1 MSSGLCSS
9 LRSLLSL
16 GARLRGVVHS
26 RVRAHPTRRHRAV
39 AIVRSCRGRHVYSR
53 SRCGSFYCCGLLC
66 TCRLHLSHLRGFRG
80 LRMVHARKDRGD
92 GCSGRVGVWGFL
104 RDRGLGNGN
113 CRLGM
118 GSGPTTQGFNFR
130 LFGFTFTRRDSNE
143 GVVRAIP
150 TRFEECTKLD
160 GCFLSQNSGNDLDLV
175 IEARITKNIA
185 QRPSC
190 SSLGVPCA
198 KDDAVNTR

>member
-1 MSSGLCSS
+1 MLRGTRTNNNPGRSGDKLSGLELRKDRSLLGLSSGLCSS

-39 AIVRSCRGRHVYSR
+39 AIVRSC
-53 SRCGSFYCCGLLC
+53 
-66 TCRLHLSHLRGFRG
+66 
-80 LRMVHARKDRGD
+80 
-92 GCSGRVGVWGFL
+92 SGRVGLWGFL
-104 RDRGLGNGN
+104 RGRGLGNEN
-113 CRLGM
+113 FRLGM
-118 GSGPTTQGFNFR
+118 GSGPTTQGFNFSFFR
-130 LFGFTFTRRDSNE
+130 FTFTRRDSNE
-143 GVVRAIP
+143 GIVRTIP

-185 QRPSC
+185 
-190 SSLGVPCA
+190 
-198 KDDAVNTR
+198 